1 MHFSLFL
8 TPHAV
13 VRAAQRGIRED
24 DLQLIMS
31 VGTEVEGGIL
41 VRERDYLAI
50 EQEVKSRLTRL
61 RRLIGKRLVFEGDA
75 LITAYHARPAKV
87 RRLLR
92 ERQSRVSGR

>member
-1 MHFSLFL
+1 MHFSLFR

-13 VRAAQRGIRED
+13 VRAAQRGIRDD
-24 DLQLIMS
+24 DLQLMMS

-50 EQEVKSRLTRL
+50 EQDVKSRLTRL

-75 LITAYHARPAKV
+75 LITTYHARPAKV

-92 ERQSRVSGR
+92 ER